1 MEAVQLEKEVPE
13 TVPKYE
19 DARSMTAGIAGRV
32 SEDIAAETEKLSKLS
47 ENKTSERKLCDTLTP
62 GVDSVET
69 EELKT
74 LPESET
80 SERKLCDT
88 LCAGV
93 GSVERERLSAFSENE
108 VEVRLRDAHFAVVD
122 SVETEIEDTL

>member
-1 MEAVQLEKEVPE
+1 M
-13 TVPKYE
+13 
-19 DARSMTAGIAGRV
+19 
-32 SEDIAAETEKLSKLS
+32 
-47 ENKTSERKLCDTLTP
+47 
-62 GVDSVET
+62 
-69 EELKT
+69 KT